1 MKVEKSYVFD
11 APAGKV
17 SLADLFGTRSQLI
30 VYHFM
35 FDPEW
40 DEGCPHCSFWAD
52 NFNGIGASLSRRPN
66 GSCDIRLAYRG
77 GAA

>member
-1 MKVEKSYVFD
+1 MFPLPFVKRVLWLDRQRRGV
-11 APAGKV
+11 
-17 SLADLFGTRSQLI
+17 Q
-30 VYHFM
+30 YHP
-35 FDPEW
+35 DR
-40 DEGCPHCSFWAD
+40 CAVALD